1 MTFSGRGR
9 KAPTRFEFTKLLKK
23 MEETKSKRGG
33 RREGAG
39 RKPSGIAKANVTLSF
54 SLEILEFLRT
64 KGRGQSAY
72 IERLIRED
80 QAKNS

>member
-1 MTFSGRGR
+1 
-9 KAPTRFEFTKLLKK
+9 
-23 MEETKSKRGG
+23 MEETKSQWGG

-39 RKPSGIAKANVTLSF
+39 RKKDEISKSYVGLRFSPDIIA
-54 SLEILEFLRT
+54 FLRT

>member
-1 MTFSGRGR
+1 
-9 KAPTRFEFTKLLKK
+9 

-33 RREGAG
+33 HREGAG

>member
-1 MTFSGRGR
+1 MGEV
-9 KAPTRFEFTKLLKK
+9 KA
-23 MEETKSKRGG
+23 KRGG

-39 RKPSGIAKANVTLSF
+39 RKPSGIEKANVTLSF
-54 SLEILEFLRT
+54 SLETLEFLRT

-80 QAKNS
+80 RAKNQ